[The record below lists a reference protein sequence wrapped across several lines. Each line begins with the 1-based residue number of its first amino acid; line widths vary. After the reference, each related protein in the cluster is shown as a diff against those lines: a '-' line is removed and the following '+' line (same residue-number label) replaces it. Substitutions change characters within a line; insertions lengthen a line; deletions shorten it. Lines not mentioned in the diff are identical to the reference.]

1 MMGVGIGS
9 VVFALVVAG
18 ISSNQVRGRMLF
30 ILGIVSGISLIGL
43 AFSNNFASAIFFTAM
58 MGGSQVGFMAI
69 ANSMVQTIAPDE
81 LRGRVTGLNQI
92 NIGGTMA
99 ILNLFNG
106 IIAGNIGS
114 DYVLI
119 TWGILFTLVM
129 IISLLLNT
137 PRLLYKGI
145 I

>member
-1 MMGVGIGS
+1 
-9 VVFALVVAG
+9 
-18 ISSNQVRGRMLF
+18 
-30 ILGIVSGISLIGL
+30 
-43 AFSNNFASAIFFTAM
+43 
-58 MGGSQVGFMAI
+58 MAI